1 MNKMII
7 IGAAAAVLVA
17 GGGGAYYFLA
27 GGDTEAEAA
36 EIEVEVE
43 EPAGVLELDT
53 FLTNLKDPAGK
64 HHARVQ
70 IQLAITPDTAIAEI
84 EASPIVLIRVRDQV
98 LSLINSKTPMELG
111 SAEGK
116 ETFRGEIAN
125 SLAPLITQGK
135 IKEVFFSDFVVK

>member
-27 GGDTEAEAA
+27 GGDTAAEAA
-36 EIEVEVE
+36 EIELE

-70 IQLAITPDTAIAEI
+70 IQLAITPDTAVAEI
-84 EASPIVLIRVRDQV
+84 QASPIVLIRVRDQV

-116 ETFRGEIAN
+116 ETFRGEIAT
-125 SLAPLITQGK
+125 SLAPLIKQGQ

>member
-1 MNKMII
+1 MNKMIM

-36 EIEVEVE
+36 EIEVE

-70 IQLAITPDTAIAEI
+70 IQLAITPDTAVAEI
-84 EASPIVLIRVRDQV
+84 QASPIVLIRVRDQV
-98 LSLINSKTPMELG
+98 LSLINSKTASELG

-125 SLAPLITQGK
+125 GLAPLITQGK
-135 IKEVFFSDFVVK
+135 IKEVFVSDFVVK